1 MADFNSVVLTER
13 GIALMTKAI
22 AGECTTEF
30 TKIQS
35 GDGVWSTSLSRAT
48 SLKNVR
54 QEFGV
59 SRAYVVNESTVAVL
73 GVLSNLNLSEGYY
86 VREYGIFACEEGKE
100 SSTEVLYAIVTA
112 SEPDYM
118 PPYNSVQP
126 QTMELETYLA
136 VANASNVTIKT
147 GTGALASA
155 EDLQKHLD
163 SKVTDESGTHGLRYF
178 KNRLQV
184 EDGKGGWTGAS
195 AENEQL
201 EQNVTA
207 LMVAVTLL
215 KGSAINGT
223 SGNVIVETFD
233 DANSYVIVS
242 GQYDKT
248 NKRLYA

>member
-30 TKIQS
+30 TKIQA
-35 GDGVWSTSLSRAT
+35 GDGVWSTSLSQAT

-155 EDLQKHLD
+155 EDLQKLAD
-163 SKVTDESGTHGLRYF
+163 NVSYLSRLVQSIASTGKISLLLTTEDGNNLTTESGKTLIAT
-178 KNRLQV
+178 K
-184 EDGKGGWTGAS
+184 KIGG
-195 AENEQL
+195 N
-201 EQNVTA
+201 
-207 LMVAVTLL
+207 
-215 KGSAINGT
+215 
-223 SGNVIVETFD
+223 
-233 DANSYVIVS
+233 
-242 GQYDKT
+242 
-248 NKRLYA
+248 

>member
-35 GDGVWSTSLSRAT
+35 GDGVWSTSLSQAT

-155 EDLQKHLD
+155 EDLQKLAD
-163 SKVTDESGTHGLRYF
+163 NVSYLSRLVQSIVSTGKISLLLTTEDGNNLTTESGKTLIAT
-178 KNRLQV
+178 K
-184 EDGKGGWTGAS
+184 KIGG
-195 AENEQL
+195 N
-201 EQNVTA
+201 
-207 LMVAVTLL
+207 
-215 KGSAINGT
+215 
-223 SGNVIVETFD
+223 
-233 DANSYVIVS
+233 
-242 GQYDKT
+242 
-248 NKRLYA
+248 